1 MICGWQHVGGIASI
15 VLDDLPGPYGE
26 MIEPLLICLANSL
39 LFQPFISFN
48 VNILRSHNP
57 MNP

>member
-39 LFQPFISFN
+39 LFQPFISIN
-48 VNILRSHNP
+48 VNI
-57 MNP
+57 